1 LDGMNKATSQS
12 LKKFLS
18 TAVDMFRPAY
28 ARTASEFHR
37 HCIIL
42 GTTNEHAY
50 LRDLTG
56 NRRIWPVT
64 VRQIDLERFSAD
76 VDQLWAEAVERE
88 AKGESITLSEHLWD
102 TATKLQGQRM
112 VEDAYADVLEDAF
125 GETKGRVSM
134 DSVKLLLGLDTA
146 RMTTMDTQRIK
157 AIMAGLGWDHGAH
170 RLYDLGR
177 REKTPRKGF
186 ARGDAD
192 ERKVEYVAR
201 RIDGGIVIIDR
212 IDALHGEEP
221 PF

>member
-1 LDGMNKATSQS
+1 
-12 LKKFLS
+12 
-18 TAVDMFRPAY
+18 
-28 ARTASEFHR
+28 
-37 HCIIL
+37 
-42 GTTNEHAY
+42 
-50 LRDLTG
+50 
-56 NRRIWPVT
+56 
-64 VRQIDLERFSAD
+64 
-76 VDQLWAEAVERE
+76 
-88 AKGESITLSEHLWD
+88 
-102 TATKLQGQRM
+102 
-112 VEDAYADVLEDAF
+112 
-125 GETKGRVSM
+125 
-134 DSVKLLLGLDTA
+134 
-146 RMTTMDTQRIK
+146 MTTMDTQRIK